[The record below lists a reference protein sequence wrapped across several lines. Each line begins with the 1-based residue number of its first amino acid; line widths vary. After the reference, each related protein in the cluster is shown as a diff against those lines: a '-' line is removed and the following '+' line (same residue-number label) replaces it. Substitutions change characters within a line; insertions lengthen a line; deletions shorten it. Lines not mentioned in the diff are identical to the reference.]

1 MKHFPLALTF
11 VSLIFAFSI
20 TAFAADGVTTGTATI
35 GGSTAQVTYVTMT
48 DGRAVVPAI
57 ANGQMST
64 DAAAASVIGTVDNGT
79 VVAAVNGGFFD
90 SYYNAGAPI
99 SAMSG
104 NYPRVYST
112 ILSEG
117 QVVNAGGE
125 IAAIGIDYE
134 GNVAIGRV
142 KVQPTVT
149 LNGQTVVNVWSAN
162 TVNSDSAAVYTLTDC
177 FDYPANIPA
186 TSKIVVI
193 QNNKVQSVSNG
204 TNNFV
209 TADGTVALVY
219 NAGAWANAVQ
229 WEVQPN
235 VGDAAVYSAA
245 ISADNHQEIWADAR
259 NIIGGGGLLVQN
271 GVNMVDTNTSV
282 TAADQ
287 QPDVVGMRTFVAM
300 TSDGRLMLGTVP
312 SSFRSIANSLISMG
326 VTDAIFM
333 DGGASSMLYAN
344 GSYLTSPGR
353 KLATVLA
360 VVDETTAPVRPD
372 TSIVLP
378 PVALDEPSAWALD
391 SINSARSAGL
401 LPENLDGRYQQNI
414 TRKEFCD
421 LIATYFR
428 AKTGLSIE
436 YYCSSNGIS
445 VNTAQFSDSSDY
457 YVPYVAALGIVTGY
471 PDGTF
476 HPKDSIKRQDAAIM
490 LQRLANRV
498 EITASG
504 SPKTFT
510 DAASIPAYAQPG
522 VDFVTGLGIM
532 NGNADG
538 TFSPA
543 KNITREQAVI
553 TIMNLYQL

>member
-90 SYYNAGAPI
+90 SYYNTGAPI

-177 FDYPANIPA
+177 FDYPVNIPA

-245 ISADNHQEIWADAR
+245 ISADNHQEIWADAA
-259 NIIGGGGLLVQN
+259 I
-271 GVNMVDTNTSV
+271 SSA
-282 TAADQ
+282 AADFWCKM
-287 QPDVVGMRTFVAM
+287 V
-300 TSDGRLMLGTVP
+300 
-312 SSFRSIANSLISMG
+312 
-326 VTDAIFM
+326 
-333 DGGASSMLYAN
+333 
-344 GSYLTSPGR
+344 
-353 KLATVLA
+353 
-360 VVDETTAPVRPD
+360 
-372 TSIVLP
+372 
-378 PVALDEPSAWALD
+378 
-391 SINSARSAGL
+391 
-401 LPENLDGRYQQNI
+401 
-414 TRKEFCD
+414 
-421 LIATYFR
+421 
-428 AKTGLSIE
+428 
-436 YYCSSNGIS
+436 
-445 VNTAQFSDSSDY
+445 
-457 YVPYVAALGIVTGY
+457 
-471 PDGTF
+471 
-476 HPKDSIKRQDAAIM
+476 
-490 LQRLANRV
+490 
-498 EITASG
+498 
-504 SPKTFT
+504 
-510 DAASIPAYAQPG
+510 
-522 VDFVTGLGIM
+522 
-532 NGNADG
+532 
-538 TFSPA
+538 
-543 KNITREQAVI
+543 
-553 TIMNLYQL
+553 